1 MDAGSIATAE
11 AVAHKSDSLR
21 QGQGWFLNSQAY
33 QGVAAHAGES
43 DKNVLVLPREVLMNK
58 QDPHGVRGVRT

>member
-1 MDAGSIATAE
+1 
-11 AVAHKSDSLR
+11 
-21 QGQGWFLNSQAY
+21 
-33 QGVAAHAGES
+33 VAAHAGES